1 MPSLDNERS
10 PVMVSP
16 DLLTFPDISWW
27 EVKTVPKSTTDK
39 STRLDFPKNWGGLTD
54 EELERESGI
63 EGLTFCHAT
72 LFLAVAKDLETAIK
86 VVNKA
91 IEEKKWKD

>member
-1 MPSLDNERS
+1 MEFKQYKKLPTS
-10 PVMVSP
+10 P
-16 DLLTFPDISWW
+16 
-27 EVKTVPKSTTDK
+27 TDK

-54 EELERESGI
+54 EELERESGL

-86 VVNKA
+86 AVNKA
-91 IEEKKWKD
+91 IEEKK